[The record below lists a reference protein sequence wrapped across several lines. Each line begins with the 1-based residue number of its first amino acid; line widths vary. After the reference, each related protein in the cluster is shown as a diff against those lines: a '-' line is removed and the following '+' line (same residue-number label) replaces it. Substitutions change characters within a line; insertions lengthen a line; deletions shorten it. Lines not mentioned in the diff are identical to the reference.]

1 MSSPTLDGY
10 SAFMSTP
17 TSPIAGSA
25 VSPDTAPDALTAA
38 PPSTDPIET
47 SRHPAM
53 DSIWAGLEIVDLLT
67 AAGLLTVGLAG
78 ALIVHA
84 VLFRL
89 LQRLVRGPGP
99 IDGDAVKRVRKPVLL
114 LLIVAGVHIVSP
126 SFSPAIGP
134 LAAIVRHALTITLI
148 IAAVWLLI
156 RVLDQT
162 IQIILRRYDTSSSD
176 NLHAR
181 QVQTQVVVVRR
192 ILTIGLGTLG
202 AGAILM
208 TFPAAKQ
215 IGTSILAS
223 AGIAGIAVGIAAR
236 PVIEN
241 LLAGLQIAFTQP
253 LRLDDVVI
261 IDGEWGRVEE
271 ITSTFVVIR
280 IWDQRRL
287 IVPLSKVISESF
299 QNWTRSSADIM
310 GTVFM
315 YVDYTI
321 PVEPIRA
328 WLKEYVGQHPKWDQ
342 RVCALQVT
350 DVTERTVQLRA
361 LVSAANAGDAF
372 DLRCDTREAMMAY
385 IQREFPGALPQVRS
399 PATGGAAESQAKDE
413 SGE

>member
-1 MSSPTLDGY
+1 M
-10 SAFMSTP
+10 
-17 TSPIAGSA
+17 
-25 VSPDTAPDALTAA
+25 
-38 PPSTDPIET
+38 
-47 SRHPAM
+47 
-53 DSIWAGLEIVDLLT
+53 
-67 AAGLLTVGLAG
+67 GLAG

-99 IDGDAVKRVRKPVLL
+99 IDGDAVKRDRKPVLL

-162 IQIILRRYDTSSSD
+162 IQIILRRYDTNTSD
-176 NLHAR
+176 NLQAR

-192 ILTIGLGTLG
+192 ILTIGLGALG

-280 IWDQRRL
+280 IWDERRL
-287 IVPLSKVISESF
+287 IVPLAKVISESF

-321 PVEPIRA
+321 PMEPIRA
-328 WLKEYVGQHPKWDQ
+328 WLQDYVGRHPKWDE
-342 RVCALQVT
+342 RVCVLQVT

-385 IQREFPGALPQVRS
+385 IQREFPHALPQVRS
-399 PATGGAAESQAKDE
+399 PATGGAAVARTDGD
-413 SGE
+413 SGD

>member
-1 MSSPTLDGY
+1 MSAPTP
-10 SAFMSTP
+10 P
-17 TSPIAGSA
+17 TGGSA
-25 VSPDTAPDALTAA
+25 VSPDTAPNAL
-38 PPSTDPIET
+38 PPSTDQTEASPQ
-47 SRHPAM
+47 AAV

-67 AAGLLTVGLAG
+67 AAGLLAVGLAG

-89 LQRLVRGPGP
+89 LNRLVRGPGP
-99 IDGDAVKRVRKPVLL
+99 IDGDAVNKVRKPVLL

-162 IQIILRRYDTSSSD
+162 IQIILRRYDTNTSD
-176 NLHAR
+176 NLQAR

-192 ILTIGLGTLG
+192 ILTIGLGALG

-261 IDGEWGRVEE
+261 IDDEWGRVEE
-271 ITSTFVVIR
+271 ITSTFVVVR

-299 QNWTRSSADIM
+299 QNWTRSSAEIM

-328 WLKEYVGQHPKWDQ
+328 WLKGYVGRHPKWDQ
-342 RVCALQVT
+342 RVCVLQVT

-361 LVSAANAGDAF
+361 LISAANAGDAF

-385 IQREFPGALPQVRS
+385 IQREFPYSLPQVRS
-399 PATGGAAESQAKDE
+399 PATGGAAVARTDGD
-413 SGE
+413 SGD